1 MPPVPFKVSILRSR
15 SELLDAALKHL
26 AGKYYSRL
34 SKNEQCKTGKY
45 IHSRAGDILEG
56 AITFQ
61 QDTGRHVLISLTVFD
76 VAQAEQRQ
84 DWLKAKI
91 HIPQPNR
98 FFLFIESIIAG
109 LFVFAGLMAYGT
121 LPGALMMALFTS
133 FIYYIACILRASDL
147 GRELRQS
154 PNLSIYQ
161 FLPDSR
167 LPAHECWLVIGEEFF
182 GAIPQIDPHALH
194 NLCRN
199 EGIGLL
205 VILQNEKPRV
215 WNHPKH
221 KDKLV
226 ETKYN
231 DRLPELFP

>member
-1 MPPVPFKVSILRSR
+1 MPPTRFNEPILRSR
-15 SELLDAALKHL
+15 SELLDAALLHL
-26 AGKYYSRL
+26 AGKYYPRL
-34 SKNEQCKTGKY
+34 SKNEFCKTGKY
-45 IHSRAGDILEG
+45 IASRAGDILEG

-61 QDTGRHVLISLTVFD
+61 QDTGRHVLVSLTVFD
-76 VAQAEQRQ
+76 VAQAEQRK
-84 DWLKAKI
+84 DWLRAKI

-98 FFLFIESIIAG
+98 FFLFIESVIAG

-121 LPGALMMALFTS
+121 LEGSFIMAVFTS
-133 FIYYIACILRASDL
+133 IIYYISCIIRANDL

-154 PNLSIYQ
+154 PNLSIYH

-167 LPAHECWLVIGEEFF
+167 LPAHECWLVIGDEFF
-182 GAIPQIDPHALH
+182 LATPQIDPHALH
-194 NLCRN
+194 NLCHN

-231 DRLPELFP
+231 DRLPELFK